1 MSIYRAGVDVDLVG
15 AGPGA
20 GEAGVGLEA
29 GAAGVGLET
38 GAAGVGL
45 EAGVASVVEV
55 LVVDGD
61 GGGGLDI
68 GSRAVVMGSILP
80 LKGRMTS
87 AMTSSES
94 DSLGL

>member
-1 MSIYRAGVDVDLVG
+1 MGNNIFFTLLTFMAIYHAGVDIGLVG

-29 GAAGVGLET
+29 GAA
-38 GAAGVGL
+38 
-45 EAGVASVVEV
+45 SVVGV
-55 LVVDGD
+55 LVVDG
-61 GGGGLDI
+61 GGGFDTG
-68 GSRAVVMGSILP
+68 GSGAAVMGSILP

-87 AMTSSES
+87 AMTSSET

>member
-1 MSIYRAGVDVDLVG
+1 MSIYRAGVHVDLVG

-29 GAAGVGLET
+29 GAAGVGLEA
-38 GAAGVGL
+38 GA
-45 EAGVASVVEV
+45 ASVVEV

-61 GGGGLDI
+61 GGGDLDT
-68 GSRAVVMGSILP
+68 GGTAVMGSILP
-80 LKGRMTS
+80 INGRMIS
-87 AMTSSES
+87 AMTSSEA